1 MSSAGK
7 PTEPLR
13 SGAGNWV
20 STSNSTTLHDGD
32 VILDRFKIVRMLGS
46 GGMGDV
52 YEAFDTELQQT
63 VALKTIRPEIAR
75 NDAIIAR
82 FKKEVQ
88 FARRLSGPNICR
100 IHELFVPKGD
110 DGLSGGAF
118 LTMEL
123 LKGITLAE
131 KLQGGV
137 PGWREAEAIALDLCA
152 GLSTM
157 HDAGI
162 IHRDLK
168 SRNIMLADRGGVT
181 RAVIMDFGLAREIAA
196 PSEMAE
202 TGLTL
207 PGAVLGTPEFMAP
220 EQFEGR
226 AATAE
231 TDVYALGIVLYEMT
245 TGRHPFAAA
254 NALGAAV
261 LRGKRPEPVS
271 SVNHGVPHRWD
282 AVVGKCLEFEPGQ
295 RYHSAAELADA
306 LRGKRLRTE
315 TFTSRW
321 FRALISGFGII
332 SILMCL
338 LFIPGVRERLRGML
352 LSSHEKHI
360 AVLPLEIM
368 GSNEQTAVLGDGLV
382 ESMSGKLSNLDSSNA
397 SLWVVPASEV
407 RRRKVHDPSGAWRE
421 FGATIV
427 VTGSFERDGGEARL
441 KLTLIDPR
449 KMREIGYVDVGT
461 QTGDL
466 ASMEDEAV
474 IRLGR
479 LMNISVDGESAQGG
493 SEPST
498 HAAYEDY
505 LAGIGYFERNDKP
518 GNLELAITSLQKALK
533 TDPSFALGYARLAQV
548 YTTKYLMTSDSHW
561 LHLAEE
567 NGKRAVRLDDRIPAT
582 YVALGQVHELTG
594 NHDLAIQEFQRAI
607 SLDARDAEALSG
619 IANSYKNAG
628 RNEDAEAFY
637 IKAAALRPNDWK
649 GYNDLG
655 NFYEDIGRPRD
666 AITQFNRSLELTPDN
681 AWLYGN
687 LALAYMDFD
696 DPEMLNKAENA
707 LKRSIELSPT
717 FAAYSNLGFLYM
729 QQRRF
734 AESVAATEKALKLN
748 DQSYQVWDNLIA
760 GYEWLKDNQKANAAR
775 AKTIDLLERKLE
787 LNSQDAAA
795 QAKLAALYA
804 KNGARE
810 RAVERINIALAL
822 SPDNQY
828 VLSQIAD
835 AYELLGDRTRAIQTL
850 QHALKSGMSRSSLS
864 EDPEIQDLIR
874 DPRFKTPGA

>member
-1 MSSAGK
+1 
-7 PTEPLR
+7 
-13 SGAGNWV
+13 
-20 STSNSTTLHDGD
+20 
-32 VILDRFKIVRMLGS
+32 VILDRFEIVRTLGT
-46 GGMGDV
+46 GGMGAV
-52 YEAFDTELQQT
+52 YEAWDTELLQT
-63 VALKTIRPEIAR
+63 VALKVIRPEIAS
-75 NDAIIAR
+75 NEAIIAR

-88 FARRLSGPNICR
+88 FARRLSGPNLCR
-100 IHELFVPKGD
+100 IHELFVTKGD
-110 DGLSGGAF
+110 EGWPGGAF
-118 LTMEL
+118 LTMEFL
-123 LKGITLAE
+123 DGVTLAE
-131 KLQGGV
+131 KLQGR
-137 PGWREAEAIALDLCA
+137 PLDRHEAEAIALDLCA
-152 GLSTM
+152 GLGTM

-181 RAVIMDFGLAREIAA
+181 RAVIMDFGLARDVAS
-196 PSEMAE
+196 PSETAE

-220 EQFEGR
+220 EQFEGKIV
-226 AATAE
+226 TPE
-231 TDVYALGIVLYEMT
+231 TDIYALGIVLYEMI
-245 TGRHPFAAA
+245 TGTHPFAAA

-261 LRGKRPEPVS
+261 LRGKRPDPVS
-271 SVNHGVPHRWD
+271 SVNHAAPHRWD
-282 AVVGKCLEFEPGQ
+282 AVIGKCLEFEPSR

-306 LRGKRLRTE
+306 IQGKRLRFE
-315 TFTSRW
+315 TLTRGW
-321 FRALISGFGII
+321 FKAVVLGFSII

-338 LFIPGVRERLRGML
+338 LLIPGVRERAQGML
-352 LSSHEKHI
+352 LSSHEKHV
-360 AVLPLEIM
+360 AVLPLEVV
-368 GSNEQTAVLGDGLV
+368 GGNEQTAVVGDGLV
-382 ESMSGKLSNLDSSNA
+382 ESLSGKLSNLDSSNA

-407 RRRKVHDPSGAWRE
+407 RRRKVHDPSGAWKE

-427 VTGSFERDGGEARL
+427 VTGSFERDDGAARL
-441 KLTLIDPR
+441 RLTLIDPK

-461 QTGDL
+461 QNGDL

-474 IRLGR
+474 TRLGR
-479 LMNISVDGESAQGG
+479 LMNISVKGESAPGDV
-493 SEPST
+493 EPST

-505 LAGIGYFERNDKP
+505 LAGIGYFQRYDRP
-518 GNLELAITSLQKALK
+518 GNIELAITSLQKALK
-533 TDPSFALGYARLAQV
+533 TDPNFALGYARLAQI
-548 YTTKYLMTSDSHW
+548 YTSKYLMSSDSQW

-607 SLDARDAEALSG
+607 SLDPRDAEALSG
-619 IANSYKNAG
+619 IANAYKNAG

-666 AITQFNRSLELTPDN
+666 AITQFNRSLALTPDN
-681 AWLYGN
+681 AWSYAN

-696 DPEMLNKAENA
+696 DPEMLNKAETA

-729 QQRRF
+729 QQRRY
-734 AESVAATEKALKLN
+734 AESVTATEQALKLN
-748 DQSYQVWDNLIA
+748 DQNYQVWDNLTA

-775 AKTIDLLERKLE
+775 KKTIELLERKLE
-787 LNSQDAAA
+787 LNSQDAGA
-795 QAKLAALYA
+795 QAKLGALYA

-835 AYELLGDRTRAIQTL
+835 AYELLGERARAIQTL
-850 QHALKSGMSRSSLS
+850 QHALKSGLSRASLS
-864 EDPEIQDLIR
+864 EDPEIQDLIL